1 MTMKR
6 RLNPEYVAG
15 ILRRTKNKLEED
27 LSPEEL
33 DDYCDRVVEA
43 LERIIAEDPDSY
55 QVMVEVDVPGVT
67 PKTSMKWFAQ
77 RYADFYVTFS
87 EEEIPA
93 EKRARLLNMSIEAR
107 FEDLKKEVE
116 PKAPFSNLTIKR
128 AKRIQRIS
136 QLIIDELL
144 ELDQLGKLRFIDG
157 HSSMSKGALSGI
169 NDPIF

>member
-1 MTMKR
+1 MKR
-6 RLNPEYVAG
+6 KLNPEYVFR
-15 ILRRTKNKLEED
+15 ILRRTKDKVEED

-43 LERIIAEDPDSY
+43 LERTIAEKPY
-55 QVMVEVDVPGVT
+55 RGRQVIVELDVPGIT
-67 PKTSMKWFAQ
+67 PKKSLTWEADRLS
-77 RYADFYVTFS
+77 DFYDELT
-87 EEEIPA
+87 EEEIQNA
-93 EKRARLLNMSIEAR
+93 RKARLLQMSIRAR
-107 FEDLKKEVE
+107 FEDLKKEAGCG
-116 PKAPFSNLTIKR
+116 APFSNLTIKR

-157 HSSMSKGALSGI
+157 LSSMSKGSLFGI

>member
-1 MTMKR
+1 MKR
-6 RLNPEYVAG
+6 KLNPEYVSG
-15 ILRRTKNKLEED
+15 ILRRTKDKVEED

-43 LERIIAEDPDSY
+43 LERTIAEKPY
-55 QVMVEVDVPGVT
+55 RGRQVIVELDVPGIT
-67 PKTSMKWFAQ
+67 PKESLTWEADRFS
-77 RYADFYVTFS
+77 DFYDELT

-93 EKRARLLNMSIEAR
+93 EKRARLLNMSIKAR
-107 FEDLKKEVE
+107 FEDLKKEAE
-116 PKAPFSNLTIKR
+116 CGAPFSNLTIKR

-157 HSSMSKGALSGI
+157 LSSMSKGSLFGI

>member
-1 MTMKR
+1 MKR
-6 RLNPEYVAG
+6 KLNPEYVSG
-15 ILRRTKNKLEED
+15 ILRRTKDKVEED

-43 LERIIAEDPDSY
+43 LERTIAEKPY
-55 QVMVEVDVPGVT
+55 RGRQVIVELDVPGIT
-67 PKTSMKWFAQ
+67 PKKSLTWEADRLS
-77 RYADFYVTFS
+77 DFYDELT
-87 EEEIPA
+87 EEEIQNA
-93 EKRARLLNMSIEAR
+93 RKARLLQMSIRAR
-107 FEDLKKEVE
+107 FEDLKKEAGCG
-116 PKAPFSNLTIKR
+116 APFSNLTIKR

-157 HSSMSKGALSGI
+157 LSSMSKGSLFGI

>member
-1 MTMKR
+1 MKR
-6 RLNPEYVAG
+6 RLNPEYVSG
-15 ILRRTKNKLEED
+15 ILRRTKGKVGEE
-27 LSPEEL
+27 LSPKEIQA
-33 DDYCDRVVEA
+33 YCNQVVEM
-43 LERIIAEDPDSY
+43 LERTIAEDPDSY

-77 RYADFYVTFS
+77 RYADFYLSFA

-93 EKRARLLNMSIEAR
+93 EKRARLLNMSIKAR
-107 FEDLKKEVE
+107 FEDLKKEADCG
-116 PKAPFSNLTIKR
+116 APFSNLTIKR

-144 ELDQLGKLRFIDG
+144 ELDQLGKLRYIDG
-157 HSSMSKGALSGI
+157 HSSMSKGSVFGI

>member
-1 MTMKR
+1 MKR

-15 ILRRTKNKLEED
+15 ILRRTKNKVEED

-33 DDYCDRVVEA
+33 DDYCDQVVEA
-43 LERIIAEDPDSY
+43 LERTIAEKPY
-55 QVMVEVDVPGVT
+55 RGRQVIVELDVPGIT
-67 PKTSMKWFAQ
+67 PKKSLTWEADRLS
-77 RYADFYVTFS
+77 DFYDELT
-87 EEEIPA
+87 EEETQNA
-93 EKRARLLNMSIEAR
+93 KKARLLRMSIKAR
-107 FEDLKKEVE
+107 FEDLKKEAE
-116 PKAPFSNLTIKR
+116 CGAPFSNLTIKR

-157 HSSMSKGALSGI
+157 LSSMSKGSLFGI